1 MGALANIKDNL
12 KESKVVVVLNEAFE
26 TLKYMISLES
36 EVDENTIE
44 AAIENTIKENPEM
57 SEELGKVAEIVKL
70 DEQVLSEM
78 QENILDYSNTFGKVE
93 NIKDEDGYDKIQDKL
108 DIEAKVSEEE
118 ALRNGKRDKGGKEK
132 TRVDED

>member
-57 SEELGKVAEIVKL
+57 SEELGS
-70 DEQVLSEM
+70 VL
-78 QENILDYSNTFGKVE
+78 
-93 NIKDEDGYDKIQDKL
+93 KDFKH
-108 DIEAKVSEEE
+108 
-118 ALRNGKRDKGGKEK
+118 
-132 TRVDED
+132 